1 MAEVW
6 LRVLAFVCSGCGMA
20 WLALAMQPHWQ
31 QARRGSPIPERAAR
45 RLRALGAIAL
55 LSSLG
60 LSLRADHASIA
71 PLVWVMT
78 LTASALG
85 VAFTLATR
93 PTWLS
98 WLVPFVRPTER
109 VRGGRGYRGD

>member
-6 LRVLAFVCSGCGMA
+6 LRLAAFACSSCGMA

-31 QARRGSPIPERAAR
+31 QARGSVVPERAVR
-45 RLRALGAIAL
+45 TLRALGALAL

-78 LTASALG
+78 LTASAFV

-98 WLVPFVRPTER
+98 FLVAFIRPLEST
-109 VRGGRGYRGD
+109 RGGRSFRGD

>member
-6 LRVLAFVCSGCGMA
+6 LRLLAFACSCCGMA

-31 QARRGSPIPERAAR
+31 QARRSSPISERAAR
-45 RLRALGAIAL
+45 KLRALGVVAL
-55 LSSLG
+55 LGSLG
-60 LSLRADHASIA
+60 LSLRADHVSIA

-78 LTASALG
+78 LAASALA

-98 WLVPFVRPTER
+98 WLVPFVSSTER
-109 VRGGRGYRGD
+109 VRGGRGFRGD